1 MFGDNFFKKV
11 QNKTNV
17 DKNTIINLAE
27 KLQNAN
33 MKDEKTIRSVIS
45 EISNLTGKN
54 VTKEKEDKIVN
65 AKVAKLFTYQG
76 LKRTEVEE
84 AGAGDIVAKEL
95 ERMIIEPASEK

>member
-17 DKNTIINLAE
+17 DKNTIITLAE

-33 MKDEKTIRSVIS
+33 MKDEKTIRDVIS
-45 EISNLTGKN
+45 EISNLTGKE

-65 AKVAKLFTYQG
+65 AI
-76 LKRTEVEE
+76 LKDNVPTNI
-84 AGAGDIVAKEL
+84 DK
-95 ERMIIEPASEK
+95 MF

>member
-17 DKNTIINLAE
+17 DKNTIITLAE

-33 MKDEKTIRSVIS
+33 MKDEETIRNVIK
-45 EISNLTGKN
+45 EISTITNKE

-65 AKVAKLFTYQG
+65 AILKDKVPTNIDNMF
-76 LKRTEVEE
+76 
-84 AGAGDIVAKEL
+84 
-95 ERMIIEPASEK
+95 